1 METEQHWQPL
11 RRGTDAGFL
20 HLPRRQRL
28 WRRVANQRHD
38 HSADACAS
46 AEHQCRRPEQSEKR
60 RVSRLALG
68 KRRLRV
74 ALAEAHRRLD
84 LWRAKVGR

>member
-11 RRGTDAGFL
+11 RRGTDASFL

-28 WRRVANQRHD
+28 WRRFANQRHD
-38 HSADACAS
+38 HSADAWPS
-46 AEHQCRRPEQSEKR
+46 AEQQCRRPEQSEKR